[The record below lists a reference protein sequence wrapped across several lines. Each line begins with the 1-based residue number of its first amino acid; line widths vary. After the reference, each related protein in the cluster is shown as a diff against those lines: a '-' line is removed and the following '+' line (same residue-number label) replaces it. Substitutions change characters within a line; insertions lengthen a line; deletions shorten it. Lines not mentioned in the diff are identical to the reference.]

1 MDKNPLIRKSFA
13 VGIILIFLGTYI
25 IPSSAM
31 NKEKPV
37 LLPFFKGWMKTFGR
51 PNSTNYGDSV
61 QQTTDGGYII
71 AGATMPVDS
80 IISDIWVIKTD
91 RDGNKVWDKTFGGS
105 NWDYP
110 SDIKQTNDNGFLITG
125 RTYSFGAGMD
135 DVWVLKL
142 DQNGN
147 VQWNKTFGTPF
158 LDFGWEGQ
166 QTTDGGYIIVG
177 SVCPHEAYFF
187 DIWLIKLDGEGNE
200 QWNRT
205 FGEPTQYPSDNF
217 GRSVQQT
224 SDGGYIFAGS
234 STGYGVAIHTS
245 AFWLIKT
252 DVQGNEQ
259 WNRTYGAGN
268 DDQANSVELTS
279 DGGYIIVGNK
289 YDSDSQQSDI
299 WIIKTNQYGD
309 EQWNKTYGGTGD
321 DYGRQ
326 AYQTTDGGY
335 IMIGT
340 TQPYGDVNSYAWM
353 IKLDNSG
360 NEQWNRTYGGKSGG
374 MGNSVALTSDRGY
387 IITGYTSEDVWLIK
401 TDSHG
406 KSTSMSLGNLWF
418 ERLFERFSNAFPTLQ
433 HFWNGKI

>member
-1 MDKNPLIRKSFA
+1 MNKNPLIRKSFA
-13 VGIILIFLGTYI
+13 VGIILIFLGTCI
-25 IPSSAM
+25 IPSTAM

-51 PNSTNYGDSV
+51 PNSSNVGDSV

-71 AGATMPVDS
+71 AGRTDPIDS
-80 IISDIWVIKTD
+80 IIGDIWVIKTD

-105 NWDYP
+105 NMDYP
-110 SDIKQTNDNGFLITG
+110 SDIKQTGDNGFLITG

-147 VQWNKTFGTPF
+147 VQWNKTFGKQF

-177 SVCPHEAYFF
+177 SICPYKAYFC
-187 DIWLIKLDGEGNE
+187 DVWLIKLDYEGNE

-205 FGEPTQYPSDNF
+205 FGDPQYVNF
-217 GRSVQQT
+217 GHSVQQT
-224 SDGGYIFAGS
+224 RDGGYILAG
-234 STGYGVAIHTS
+234 STGYGVANDKS

-252 DVQGNEQ
+252 DAQGNER
-259 WNRTYGAGN
+259 WNRTYGGTGV
-268 DDQANSVELTS
+268 DEANSVELTS
-279 DGGYIIVGNK
+279 DDGYIIVGNK
-289 YDSDSQQSDI
+289 YDSDSQRSDI
-299 WIIKTNQYGD
+299 WIIKTNQDGG
-309 EQWNKTYGGTGD
+309 EQWSKTYGGKGD
-321 DYGRQ
+321 DYGEE

-353 IKLDNSG
+353 IKLDASG
-360 NEQWNRTYGGKSGG
+360 NEQWNRTYGGKAGG
-374 MGNSVALTSDRGY
+374 LGTSVALTSDGGY
-387 IITGYTSEDVWLIK
+387 IITGSTASDVWLIK
-401 TDSHG
+401 TDSQG
-406 KSTSMSLGNLWF
+406 KSKTTSFDNVWF
-418 ERLFERFSNAFPTLQ
+418 AWLFQRFSHVFPILRQ
-433 HFWNGKI
+433 IFGY